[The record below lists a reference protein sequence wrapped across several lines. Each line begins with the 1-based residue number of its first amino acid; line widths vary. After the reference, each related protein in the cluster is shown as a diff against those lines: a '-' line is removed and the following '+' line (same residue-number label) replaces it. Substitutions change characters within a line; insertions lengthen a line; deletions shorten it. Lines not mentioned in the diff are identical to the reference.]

1 MAGQRWFMLNHD
13 GPWRVTAGN
22 VLYRRRERSR
32 ETERERE
39 RERERES
46 VHRRAC
52 ERRGETSKRA
62 STRLLVCRGACVR
75 RAKPGWSLVVGD
87 SKQFQECVACVSS
100 ALIWFRN
107 RFLRS
112 RLSSGLVGLAMAPAL
127 RDLRASPLN
136 VSLLWNAAPMPL
148 AKIYRAYVTFRPRN

>member
-100 ALIWFRN
+100 ALI
-107 RFLRS
+107 
-112 RLSSGLVGLAMAPAL
+112 
-127 RDLRASPLN
+127 
-136 VSLLWNAAPMPL
+136 
-148 AKIYRAYVTFRPRN
+148 